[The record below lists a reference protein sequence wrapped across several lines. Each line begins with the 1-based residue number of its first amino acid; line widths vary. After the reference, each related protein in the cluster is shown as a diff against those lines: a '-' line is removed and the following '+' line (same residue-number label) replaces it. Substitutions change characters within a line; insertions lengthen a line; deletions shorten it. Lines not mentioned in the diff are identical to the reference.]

1 MNTEKLA
8 RTTFVL
14 DRPTHEMLQ
23 VISDRLG
30 RSRSDLIREMVA
42 DPIKFM
48 HAQLAKLPLTER
60 LTSDEA
66 QAFTESV
73 QQDLVEFIERVA
85 AESGMDRLQ

>member
-1 MNTEKLA
+1 MNTDKLA

-23 VISDRLG
+23 LISDRLG

-48 HAQLAKLPLTER
+48 HAQLVKLPPTER
-60 LTSDEA
+60 LTAEEA
-66 QAFTESV
+66 QAFTESM
-73 QQDLVEFIERVA
+73 QQDLVEFIDRVA

>member
-1 MNTEKLA
+1 MNTDKLA

-48 HAQLAKLPLTER
+48 HAQLAKLPPAER
-60 LTSDEA
+60 LTSEEA
-66 QAFTESV
+66 RAFTESM

>member
-1 MNTEKLA
+1 MNTDKLA

-48 HAQLAKLPLTER
+48 HAQLAKLPPCL
-60 LTSDEA
+60 LYTSPSPRD
-66 QAFTESV
+66 
-73 QQDLVEFIERVA
+73 
-85 AESGMDRLQ
+85 

>member
-23 VISDRLG
+23 AISDRLG
-30 RSRSDLIREMVA
+30 RSRSELIRGMVA

-48 HAQLAKLPLTER
+48 HAQLAKLPDVEKLTPE
-60 LTSDEA
+60 DA
-66 QAFTESV
+66 AAFTESM

-85 AESGMDRLQ
+85 AETGGGRLQ

>member
-1 MNTEKLA
+1 MNTDKLA

-48 HAQLAKLPLTER
+48 HAQLAKLPPNER
-60 LTSDEA
+60 LTREDA
-66 QAFTESV
+66 QAFSESM